1 HPFAHF
7 ISPDEKQ
14 VRIPEIEQQILAS
27 IQKPAAENYGL
38 EVRYLGIER
47 LGLPQSITQKVFDR
61 MKEERQREVQRLQA
75 EDDARARNIR
85 TAANRDATNTI
96 SKAEAQVIEIRGQ
109 AEAEADR
116 ALKVFEQN
124 PELAIFLLKINA
136 LEESSKGRPPT
147 LILNQRTP
155 IY

>member
-1 HPFAHF
+1 
-7 ISPDEKQ
+7 
-14 VRIPEIEQQILAS
+14 
-27 IQKPAAENYGL
+27 
-38 EVRYLGIER
+38 
-47 LGLPQSITQKVFDR
+47 

-75 EDDARARNIR
+75 EGDARARNIR

-96 SKAEAQVIEIRGQ
+96 SKAEAKVIEIRGQ

-136 LEESSKGRPPT
+136 LEESSRGRPPT

-155 IY
+155 IYDMIDAAPKGAPLNPPNKK